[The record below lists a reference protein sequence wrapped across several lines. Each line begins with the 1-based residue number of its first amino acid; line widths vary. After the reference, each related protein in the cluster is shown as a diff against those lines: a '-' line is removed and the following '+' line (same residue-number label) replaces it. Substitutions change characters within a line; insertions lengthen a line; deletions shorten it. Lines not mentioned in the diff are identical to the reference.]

1 LSRKKIEV
9 LFSILIVLFLVWAL
23 WEARHWPAPSK
34 LFPWSLG
41 FTVLAL
47 ALLQVALAW
56 RAALNESR
64 AAGMAE
70 PGSDNANASAGA
82 GTSASE
88 SSLVPPEIARRRAI
102 IIAGWIVAFFIGIA
116 LLGFK
121 LGSLFLTFVF
131 LKFTAKEK
139 WTISA
144 AIAVAS
150 YLFFWLVFDLALRAP
165 LGTGL
170 IGDYFGMN

>member
-1 LSRKKIEV
+1 MSRKKIEV
-9 LFSILIVLFLVWAL
+9 LFSVVIVVFLVWAV
-23 WEARHWPAPSK
+23 WEARHWPPPSK

-56 RAALNESR
+56 RAALKEGR
-64 AAGMAE
+64 ARDIPEKELA
-70 PGSDNANASAGA
+70 DANGNSSA

-88 SSLVPPEIARRRAI
+88 SSLLSPEMARQRAMI
-102 IIAGWIVAFFIGIA
+102 ICCWIVAFFLGIS

-121 LGSLFLTFVF
+121 LGSLFLTFGF

-139 WTISA
+139 WTISVT
-144 AIAVAS
+144 IAVAS
-150 YLFFWLVFDLALRAP
+150 YLFFWLVFDVALRAP
-165 LGTGL
+165 LGSGL
-170 IGDYFGMN
+170 IGDYFAMN